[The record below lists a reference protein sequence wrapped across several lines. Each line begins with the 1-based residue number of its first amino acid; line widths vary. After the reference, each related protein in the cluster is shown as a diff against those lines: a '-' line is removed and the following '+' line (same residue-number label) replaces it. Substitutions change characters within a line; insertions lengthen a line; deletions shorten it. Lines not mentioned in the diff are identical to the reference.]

1 MGGMPPLN
9 LNFASSA
16 KSGDAISSLNSDA
29 SGFSVNYGSGV
40 LQGGGG
46 TSMLLIGGALVL
58 GFVLWKKKSN

>member
-1 MGGMPPLN
+1 MGGFPPLN

-40 LQGGGG
+40 LQGGGA
-46 TSMLLIGGALVL
+46 SMLLIGGALVL
-58 GFVLWKKKSN
+58 GLILWKKKST